1 MELSSLQLIET
12 KVNLVGAVGIELK
25 SRLKPRNLLILRTR
39 KIAEISE
46 FAESRYTPGTRS
58 ASGLTPEDAPREPA
72 VHTSKLERI

>member
-1 MELSSLQLIET
+1 
-12 KVNLVGAVGIELK
+12 VGIELK

-46 FAESRYTPGTRS
+46 FAEPRYTPGTRCAS
-58 ASGLTPEDAPREPA
+58 ALTPGDAPLEPA